1 MRHADVAYFDDDGR
15 PVDPR
20 TVALSPEGVRQA
32 EAAREALAGA
42 RIDRVLTS
50 GLPRTVETARIVAP
64 QHTPEEWPDFRELEG
79 GRLADI
85 PEDELERTFTRA
97 FDGVVA
103 LDRRFLG
110 GETIGSLFDRVLPA
124 FERLLADTTWDTV
137 LAVLHGAVNRAIV
150 SYALTGERLVGGG
163 VEQAPACVNI
173 LDVGDGFVVR
183 ALNHTPYDPLHASG
197 RWTTMERLFAQYRP
211 RPPSERKP

>member
-32 EAAREALAGA
+32 EAARDALAGT

-85 PEDELERTFTRA
+85 PEDEL
-97 FDGVVA
+97 
-103 LDRRFLG
+103 
-110 GETIGSLFDRVLPA
+110 
-124 FERLLADTTWDTV
+124 
-137 LAVLHGAVNRAIV
+137 
-150 SYALTGERLVGGG
+150 
-163 VEQAPACVNI
+163 
-173 LDVGDGFVVR
+173 
-183 ALNHTPYDPLHASG
+183 
-197 RWTTMERLFAQYRP
+197 
-211 RPPSERKP
+211 